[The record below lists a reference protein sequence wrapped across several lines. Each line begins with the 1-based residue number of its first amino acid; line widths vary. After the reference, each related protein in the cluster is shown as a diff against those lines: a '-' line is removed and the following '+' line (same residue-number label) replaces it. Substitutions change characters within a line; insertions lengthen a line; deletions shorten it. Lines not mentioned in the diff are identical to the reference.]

1 MADGEGFAIEPNMH
15 FASELEDRIQSE
27 DLASLQIA
35 AVQDTFAEMSGHKC
49 CQADWSMG
57 RWVDGSMQW
66 SFMSNFSGPFIG
78 LLDASSQLRRHARA
92 GRKTLKNRD

>member
-1 MADGEGFAIEPNMH
+1 MAEGEGFAIEPNMH
-15 FASELEDRIQSE
+15 FASEFEDRIQSE

-57 RWVDGSMQW
+57 RWVDAME
-66 SFMSNFSGPFIG
+66 FSRVISEDPS
-78 LLDASSQLRRHARA
+78 LDYWMHLHSYGA
-92 GRKTLKNRD
+92 GEKH

>member
-1 MADGEGFAIEPNMH
+1 MAEGEGFAIEPNMH

-57 RWVDGSMQW
+57 RWVDGSMGRCNGV
-66 SFMSNFSGPFIG
+66 FMNNFRGPFIG
-78 LLDASSQLRRHARA
+78 LLDASSQLRR
-92 GRKTLKNRD
+92 GRKTLKSD

>member
-1 MADGEGFAIEPNMH
+1 MAEGEGFAIEPNMH
-15 FASELEDRIQSE
+15 FALELEDRIQSE

-57 RWVDGSMQW
+57 RCNGV
-66 SFMSNFSGPFIG
+66 FMNNF
-78 LLDASSQLRRHARA
+78 
-92 GRKTLKNRD
+92 

>member
-1 MADGEGFAIEPNMH
+1 MH
-15 FASELEDRIQSE
+15 FALELEDRIQSE

-57 RWVDGSMQW
+57 RWVDAME
-66 SFMSNFSGPFIG
+66 FS
-78 LLDASSQLRRHARA
+78 
-92 GRKTLKNRD
+92 